1 METADTHFPDGYLSP
16 NVKDKHGNQ
25 YANVISYSTAETVR
39 FIRWIQQQD
48 FYPNTT
54 IVLTGDHWSMDQ
66 KFFAKVD
73 KKYRRAIFNLI
84 LNAPVKAEK
93 AYGRE
98 FAPFDFYP
106 TILASLGVQIEG
118 DRLGLGTN
126 LFSGAPTLVE
136 RDGLDKV
143 NQELNERSNFY
154 NDEFIA
160 EWKNSTF
167 ENTKVSYR

>member
-1 METADTHFPDGYLSP
+1 M
-16 NVKDKHGNQ
+16 
-25 YANVISYSTAETVR
+25 
-39 FIRWIQQQD
+39 
-48 FYPNTT
+48 
-54 IVLTGDHWSMDQ
+54 
-66 KFFAKVD
+66 
-73 KKYRRAIFNLI
+73 RR
-84 LNAPVKAEK
+84 EK

-167 ENTKVSYR
+167 ENTKVSYQ